1 MRFATARLKP
11 GPFKE
16 VLQEFICERRSD
28 NSPIAGYWQLA
39 TGNWQLTYAGIQPN
53 RTGNP
58 AAAPESPRKGAS
70 GPQPRSYRSRLRCGR
85 HLRSL
90 LPDVD
95 LPPRLPQLLPRLP

>member
-39 TGNWQLTYAGIQPN
+39 TGNWQLTYARIQPN

-58 AAAPESPRKGAS
+58 AAAPESPRKRAG
-70 GPQPRSYRSRLRCGR
+70 GPQPRSYRRRLRYGR
-85 HLRSL
+85 YLRSF
-90 LPDVD
+90 LPDVE
-95 LPPRLPQLLPRLP
+95 LSPRLSRLLP